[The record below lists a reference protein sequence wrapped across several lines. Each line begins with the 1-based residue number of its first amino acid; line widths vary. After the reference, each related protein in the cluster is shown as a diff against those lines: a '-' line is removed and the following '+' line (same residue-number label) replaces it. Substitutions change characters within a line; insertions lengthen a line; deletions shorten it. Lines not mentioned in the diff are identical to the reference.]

1 MVEHEKKAI
10 NQAMG
15 CSDVSK
21 LDIIDQYIN
30 YW

>member
-1 MVEHEKKAI
+1 MVEHEKKGK
-10 NQAMG
+10 NQEIG

-21 LDIIDQYIN
+21 LNIIDQYIN